1 MANDI
6 YEGAVTKTTAGS
18 AAGVICAILPAA
30 LSATVRMPEIRE
42 IGIFNV
48 SGAACEVGLLPGTTT
63 GTTPSGGTTVI
74 NPGTGGA
81 GNTQIIPTY
90 ATYPTVGSVYTRRAP
105 LQAVAGAGI
114 IWTWLP
120 GEWALWIGASSYPFV
135 IYQISA
141 VNTQYDLY
149 VKVAE

>member
-1 MANDI
+1 MAIGI

-18 AAGVICAILPAA
+18 AASVICTILPAA
-30 LSATVRMPEIRE
+30 LSATVGMPELRE

-48 SGAACEVGLLPGTTT
+48 SGAAAEIGLAWGTTT
-63 GTTPSGGTTVI
+63 GTTPSGQVTVV

-81 GNTQIIPTY
+81 GNTQVIPTY
-90 ATYPTVGSVYTRRAP
+90 ATPPTIAGTYTRRAE

-120 GEWALWIGASSYPFV
+120 GEVLLWSASSYPFC

-141 VNTQYDLY
+141 VNCVYDIY
-149 VKVAE
+149 AKIAE